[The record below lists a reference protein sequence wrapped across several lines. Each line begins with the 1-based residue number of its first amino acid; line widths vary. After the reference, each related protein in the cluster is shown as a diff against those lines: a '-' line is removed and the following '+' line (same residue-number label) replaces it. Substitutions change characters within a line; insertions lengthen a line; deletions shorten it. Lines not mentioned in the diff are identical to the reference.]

1 MRRVRG
7 AGTTLT
13 TPTGAEFSSSDE
25 MAMLI
30 AQHRED
36 AFRVARRLVRSDA
49 EAEDL
54 TQTAILNVLRRAPY
68 IEDASH
74 VKAYLLTSVR
84 NLWRNQLR
92 QQGSRRFVGA
102 EIAEQIPATEP
113 GPEERALTALDAV
126 LARAAFASLSS
137 TSRQVLTLRY
147 VEGLGFLELADQLG
161 ITPVAA
167 RQRAHR
173 AREELVGA
181 CIERTARA
189 GSGSCSTV
197 RSRLGRYLRGRL
209 SRRVRAEIV
218 AHLGVCSRCKACYE
232 ELLDL
237 YGYLLPSPEDQA

>member
-1 MRRVRG
+1 
-7 AGTTLT
+7 
-13 TPTGAEFSSSDE
+13 
-25 MAMLI
+25 MASLI

-36 AFRVARRLVRSDA
+36 AYRVARRLVRTDA

-68 IEDASH
+68 IEDASN

-92 QQGSRRFVGA
+92 QQGSRRFVSS
-102 EIAEQIPATEP
+102 EIAEQVPATDP

-126 LARAAFASLSS
+126 IARNAFASLSS
-137 TSRQVLTLRY
+137 TSRQILTLRY
-147 VEGLGFLELADQLG
+147 VEGLGFLELAARLG

-173 AREELVGA
+173 ARQELVGA
-181 CIERTARA
+181 CIETTAQVGA
-189 GSGSCSTV
+189 GTCSSV
-197 RSRLGRYLRGRL
+197 RSRLGRFLRGRL
-209 SRRVRAEIV
+209 SRRVRAEIG
-218 AHLGVCSRCKACYE
+218 AHLGACKRCKACYE

-237 YGYLLPSPEDQA
+237 YGYLLDRPEEES

>member
-1 MRRVRG
+1 M
-7 AGTTLT
+7 TS
-13 TPTGAEFSSSDE
+13 PTGAESSSSDE
-25 MAMLI
+25 MASLI
-30 AQHRED
+30 ASYRED
-36 AFRVARRLVRSDA
+36 AYRVARRLVRTDA

-54 TQTAILNVLRRAPY
+54 TQTAILNVLRRAPF
-68 IEDASH
+68 IEDASN

-102 EIAEQIPATEP
+102 EIAEQIPGTEP

-126 LARAAFASLSS
+126 MARNAFASLSS
-137 TSRQVLTLRY
+137 TSRQILTLRY
-147 VEGLGFLELADQLG
+147 VEGLGFLELAARLA

-181 CIERTARA
+181 CIETTAQVAA
-189 GSGSCSTV
+189 GTCSTV
-197 RSRLGRYLRGRL
+197 RSRLGRFLRGRL

-218 AHLGVCSRCKACYE
+218 AHLGTCVRCKACYE
-232 ELLDL
+232 ELFDL
-237 YGYLLPSPEDQA
+237 YGYLLDRREEES

>member
-1 MRRVRG
+1 V
-7 AGTTLT
+7 T
-13 TPTGAEFSSSDE
+13 TPTGAEPSGSDE
-25 MAMLI
+25 LAMLI
-30 AQHRED
+30 AQHRDD

-54 TQTAILNVLRRAPY
+54 TQTAILNVLRRARY
-68 IEDASH
+68 IEDTSH

-92 QQGSRRFVGA
+92 QQGSRRFVGT
-102 EIAEQIPATEP
+102 EIAEQLPSTEP

-137 TSRQVLTLRY
+137 TSRQVLLLRY
-147 VEGLGFLELADQLG
+147 VEGLGFLELAEQLG
-161 ITPVAA
+161 VTPVAA

-181 CIERTARA
+181 CIERTAHA
-189 GSGSCSTV
+189 GTGSCAAV

-209 SRRVRAEIV
+209 SRRVRADIV
-218 AHLGVCSRCKACYE
+218 AHLSNCSRCKDCYE

-237 YGYLLPSPEDQA
+237 YGYLLASPEGQS